1 MVFRLESPFSET
13 DKGLKPYIDLT
24 RLHFFFVWP
33 LLFCSGLFLS
43 FSFYGGFSW
52 FLVLKAAIIALL
64 GFEAGLIL
72 NDYIDLEIDKKDTE
86 HSQLTKY
93 WRPFGSRPLVSGSIS
108 SLRALTIFCI
118 LVAAASMLIYTLP
131 YPNSVYVFG
140 IMVYSYLIEAFY
152 QVRKRDQE
160 IPLAQL
166 LGRTDFSLFP
176 VAGYLCNGQPDT
188 NALLYFLF
196 FYPFAQAHLGAN
208 DIIDF
213 VNDKARNMKTIP
225 LLYGLRKTKYWILFF
240 TSLHILVGSFFI
252 RTLGLIS
259 QLGVTISFLVLIIAN
274 FRIFRGKNSLDWL
287 KTLPFFHIAM
297 LIFVSAIIFDY
308 FI

>member
-1 MVFRLESPFSET
+1 MVSSSENLISDT
-13 DKGLKPYIDLT
+13 DKSLKPYLDLT

-43 FSFYGGFSW
+43 FSVYGGFSW
-52 FLVLKAAIIALL
+52 FLVLKAAFIAVL
-64 GFEAGLIL
+64 GFEAGFVL
-72 NDYIDLEIDKKDTE
+72 NDYIDLEIDRKDIE
-86 HSQLTKY
+86 HNLLTKY
-93 WRPFGSRPLVSGSIS
+93 WRPFGSRPLVSGEIS
-108 SLRALTIFCI
+108 SLRALTIFFI
-118 LVAAASMLIYTLP
+118 LVAAASVLIFTLP
-131 YPNSVYVFG
+131 YPNSAYVFC
-140 IMVYSYLIEAFY
+140 IMVYSYLVEAYY
-152 QVRKRDQE
+152 QVKKRDQE

-176 VAGYLCNGQPDT
+176 VAGYLCNGQLDT

-213 VNDKARNMKTIP
+213 VNDKARNLKTIP
-225 LLYGLRKTKYWILFF
+225 LLYGLGKTKYWILFF
-240 TSLHILVGSFFI
+240 TSLHILIGSFFM
-252 RTLGLIS
+252 RTLGLVS
-259 QLGVTISFLVLIIAN
+259 QLGVTISFLLLTIAN
-274 FRIFRGKNSLDWL
+274 FRILRGKSSIDWL

-297 LIFVSAIIFDY
+297 LIFVSAIILDY